1 MLEGTVNLRAITT
14 SLPDLVK
21 SLQFPFLI
29 IRKHRIENQRIQKKK
44 IIKKKNLLKNQFW
57 ITVMCNSDYNIEFK
71 N

>member
-44 IIKKKNLLKNQFW
+44 IIKKK
-57 ITVMCNSDYNIEFK
+57 IY
-71 N
+71 